1 MQQKKEKKKKKKCTV
16 YSVTT
21 MDVLQASWG
30 SALHWLQEQ
39 LLYQNFC
46 DVVVVRETVY
56 I

>member
-1 MQQKKEKKKKKKCTV
+1 MQQKKEKKKKKSTV

-39 LLYQNFC
+39 LLYSV
-46 DVVVVRETVY
+46 DRTSVM
-56 I
+56 